1 MFNLDKVK
9 EQLSTTKN
17 SSEEIFLNKRSSLL
31 SNSDGQNNDNDNN
44 NTTMLLLKKVKT
56 THDKKINANKL
67 TKDGE
72 SNNNWVRKKINSTE
86 VKISSKKN
94 GGR

>member
-1 MFNLDKVK
+1 M
-9 EQLSTTKN
+9 
-17 SSEEIFLNKRSSLL
+17 L

-56 THDKKINANKL
+56 THDKKLNANKL

-72 SNNNWVRKKINSTE
+72 CNNNWVNIIIINITIL
-86 VKISSKKN
+86 VIIINISNNK
-94 GGR
+94 GVTQHYY